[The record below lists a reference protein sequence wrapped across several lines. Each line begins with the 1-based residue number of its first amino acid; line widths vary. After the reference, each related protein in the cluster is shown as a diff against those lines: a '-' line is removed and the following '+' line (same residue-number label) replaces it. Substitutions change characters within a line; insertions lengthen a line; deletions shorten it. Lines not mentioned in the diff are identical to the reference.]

1 MGLFSLL
8 LAIGAAFV
16 GHATDDKV
24 LASDTIQV
32 FQILFEGNDSYTNLV
47 LKDII
52 ATEQP
57 GVIQRIRMHKKDR
70 WYLDQEELA
79 RDLIR
84 IERFYRRRGFVDPKI
99 SYRLEDGHRKKTVR
113 VVFAIQEGAYL
124 QTTQII
130 TQWQADSLTKS
141 HIENSTE
148 YTRAFKRQPLK
159 INARFEPILEAEMVG
174 SLNTAIRNEGY
185 AFSHSDLTTSID
197 TTKRSVVLTITH
209 RPGPVTRLD
218 SIIIEGETT
227 AKEELILK
235 EANLHVGDRFSQ
247 RKLDD
252 AQYQLFSHHL
262 FRLVTLGIPEQKED
276 STLTV
281 SIRLLEHP
289 LRKVEVMAGAGNREL
304 LRTQI
309 TWEHRNALQKL
320 HNFSVNGRIT
330 FISQRLSLDY
340 LMPYVANTNSLS
352 ISSTFLERRLEPAF
366 LLRRGGIKQS
376 YIYLY
381 GLKFTSTL
389 SYTFTGNKL
398 DVFNTRSSLPPSVEE
413 YTISALEMSALY
425 ADERF
430 TLQRG
435 WVVRPSLELSGLF
448 GTGDYEYQ
456 KLYFDARR
464 YLDVTPRMQLAL
476 RGTVGYLLGAMADS
490 LPPSILF
497 YGGGY
502 GSVRGWYQNQLGPKR
517 AQFDDDGKFDSY
529 VPTGGRYLFEYGIES
544 RFGLDALIPKLG
556 LSTFVDGGQ
565 VWKRWPGFPESG
577 DRSIQ
582 SAVGIG
588 VYYITP
594 VGPLRL
600 DIARKINPKD
610 EDLNR
615 FAGVDYGNP
624 IDRWGFHFSLGQS
637 F

>member
-1 MGLFSLL
+1 MSFFSFL
-8 LAIGAAFV
+8 LAIGAVFL
-16 GHATDDKV
+16 GHYQEV
-24 LASDTIQV
+24 RSVVSDTVQV
-32 FQILFEGNDSYTNLV
+32 SQILFEGNDSYTNLV
-47 LKDII
+47 LKDIL

-57 GVIQRIRMHKKDR
+57 GLLQRIRMRKKDR
-70 WYLDQEELA
+70 WVLDEEELA
-79 RDLIR
+79 RDVIR
-84 IERFYRRRGFVDPKI
+84 IERFYRRRGYIDPKI
-99 SYRLEDGHRKKTVR
+99 SYRLEDGHRKKTVH
-113 VVFAIQEGAYL
+113 VIFSIQEGSYL
-124 QTTQII
+124 TTTQINTQWNADSI
-130 TQWQADSLTKS
+130 TQSRL
-141 HIENSTE
+141 ENSTE
-148 YTRAFKRQPLK
+148 YKRAIKRQALK
-159 INARFEPILEAEMVG
+159 LNTRFEPILEAEIVG
-174 SLNTAIRNEGY
+174 TLNSAIRNEGY
-185 AFSHSDLTTSID
+185 AFSHTDLTTTID
-197 TTKRSVVLTITH
+197 STKLSAVLTITH
-209 RPGPVTRLD
+209 RPGPETRLD

-235 EANLHVGDRFSQ
+235 EANLRVGDRFSQ

-262 FRLVTLGIPEQKED
+262 FRLVTLGIPEQEED

-309 TWEHRNALQKL
+309 TWEHRNALKKL
-320 HNFSVNGRIT
+320 HNFSVNGRLT
-330 FISQRLSLDY
+330 FISQRLGLDY

-352 ISSTFLERRLEPAF
+352 ISSAFLERRIEPAF

-389 SYTFTGNKL
+389 SYTFTGNTL
-398 DVFNTRSSLPPSVEE
+398 DVFNTRSSLPPSVQE

-425 ADERF
+425 ADELF

-448 GTGDYEYQ
+448 GSGDYEYQ

-464 YLDVTPRMQLAL
+464 YLQVAPRMQIAL
-476 RGTVGYLLGAMADS
+476 RGTAGYLLGAMADS

-517 AQFDDDGKFDSY
+517 ARFDDEGNFDKY
-529 VPTGGRYLFEYGIES
+529 VPTGGRYLFEYGLES
-544 RFGLDALIPKLG
+544 RFGLDALIPNMG
-556 LSTFVDGGQ
+556 ISTFVDGGQ

-582 SAVGIG
+582 SALGIG
-588 VYYITP
+588 LYYVTP
-594 VGPLRL
+594 VGPLRI

-615 FAGVDYGNP
+615 YGGIDYGSP